1 MNNIVVF
8 LTFQK
13 AASRSSSEENCLG
26 TMIQFNL
33 KKNSVCKENFKYVLE
48 LLLILSVEILTMIL
62 YRKLFMEQ
70 INISIHVVVV
80 INI

>member
-1 MNNIVVF
+1 
-8 LTFQK
+8 
-13 AASRSSSEENCLG
+13 
-26 TMIQFNL
+26 MIQFNL
-33 KKNSVCKENFKYVLE
+33 KKNSVWKENFKYVLE